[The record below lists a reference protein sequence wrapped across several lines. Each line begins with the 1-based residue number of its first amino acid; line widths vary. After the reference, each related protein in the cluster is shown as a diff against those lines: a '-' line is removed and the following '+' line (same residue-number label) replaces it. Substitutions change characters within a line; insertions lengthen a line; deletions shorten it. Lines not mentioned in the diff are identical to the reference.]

1 MKKNL
6 SAFMSGVL
14 ATTLVFGIGTS
25 ALAASGKLTIT
36 VDPINIQ
43 VNGQT
48 FAPKD
53 ANGKPV
59 DVFAYNGTT
68 YAPLRALAEAYG
80 LEVGYD
86 AKTNMATVVDPNAP
100 TNTTAPS
107 TDYSEWSAEE
117 EAAYQEFKGM
127 WERDEANDYI
137 TSMSTMLAVN
147 CSDATAFK
155 SFCTRNSQDFVQ
167 EMAVRYS
174 KEITP
179 SHQEQP
185 NGLFYVRYA
194 VNNTPLWD
202 DMVSRTGHGTSHFY
216 TSLLNQI

>member
-86 AKTNMATVVDPNAP
+86 AKTNMATVVDPDAP
-100 TNTTAPS
+100 KNTPAPS

-117 EAAYQEFKGM
+117 EAAYQKFKGM
-127 WERDEANDYI
+127 WDVD
-137 TSMSTMLAVN
+137 
-147 CSDATAFK
+147 
-155 SFCTRNSQDFVQ
+155 
-167 EMAVRYS
+167 
-174 KEITP
+174 
-179 SHQEQP
+179 QP
-185 NGLFYVRYA
+185 NKDELHTTRHAIYNKNSLDDLKNFVDNYSEETMRVFCERFANEVIDKDRNLFLVYMYEKTGL
-194 VNNTPLWD
+194 W
-202 DMVSRTGHGTSHFY
+202 GHSAFDSPICEYRREGMKKQLEELSA
-216 TSLLNQI
+216 

>member
-86 AKTNMATVVDPNAP
+86 AKTNMATVVDPKAP

-127 WERDEANDYI
+127 WEVGGKRGFEEEGFNYYIYYIGSTPIERMWSNFNDIKSVYAR
-137 TSMSTMLAVN
+137 LALEYYPGSGKQFSVFYDGKDTTRSYVVN
-147 CSDATAFK
+147 INADGS
-155 SFCTRNSQDFVQ
+155 V
-167 EMAVRYS
+167 E
-174 KEITP
+174 
-179 SHQEQP
+179 
-185 NGLFYVRYA
+185 YVWHSAY
-194 VNNTPLWD
+194 
-202 DMVSRTGHGTSHFY
+202 
-216 TSLLNQI
+216 

>member
-14 ATTLVFGIGTS
+14 AITLVFGIGTS
-25 ALAASGKLTIT
+25 ALAASGRLTIT

-86 AKTNMATVVDPNAP
+86 AKTNMATVVDPKAP

-127 WERDEANDYI
+127 WEVKRSDIAYSANIGMNYNKDNLNDLI
-137 TSMSTMLAVN
+137 
-147 CSDATAFK
+147 
-155 SFCTRNSQDFVQ
+155 DFVDKFT
-167 EMAVRYS
+167 EETVKLYCKRLRSEIEDVRDIMIYGVD
-174 KEITP
+174 K
-179 SHQEQP
+179 
-185 NGLFYVRYA
+185 
-194 VNNTPLWD
+194 TPLWGD
-202 DMVSRTGHGTSHFY
+202 ICGVNDYDRTRVKNTLIEMSEQG
-216 TSLLNQI
+216 